1 MTIKQAALDYAKRG
15 FEIIPV
21 RPNKTPYTSHGVKDA
36 TTREDIVE
44 HWWTMWPDAM
54 IGIRCTMQ
62 SPTPFGY
69 VLDVDVSGDKSGDE
83 TLKQLEKE
91 YEPLPPTLTSQ
102 TATGGKHYIFHSDN
116 PDIKG
121 IPGFAPYLDFR
132 ARGNYIIAPPSIREE
147 GTFTWLNN
155 LPPAP
160 LPTWLESLLIS
171 KGSFS
176 TETLRNAVDAGF
188 MDGQRNDGLFRKAAS
203 LMARGVSYPDAK
215 QLVFAAA
222 AKSNPPMDENEALN
236 CLNSAY
242 GNDGYTKAYRL
253 EIASLADRFADD
265 YKNYV
270 RFLPPL
276 NQWVMWNNRYWEN
289 DTLMEVQNLARAIPE
304 KFRKEMMELDPVK
317 DEKQLKRFVQFI
329 KQITHFSVYSRIPQ
343 HAGPQMAIHPND
355 CNKDD
360 FMLGVE
366 NGVINLKTGELI
378 QGNEAKAMFITHHS
392 FVQFDP
398 TATAPKFLK
407 FIDEI
412 FGGDK
417 ELINYI
423 QRFIGYT
430 LTGSSRERAILIL
443 HGNGSNGKS
452 LFLKVL
458 RDMMGSYSRIL
469 NAAVLMKSKNADSAT
484 GPDANI
490 ASLAGRRFIMT
501 SETGNHQ
508 RLNENLIKQ
517 LTGDEP
523 LSARAPYAREAI
535 EFPIKFKMFMATNH
549 KPYIDD
555 VDPAIWSRVKMIPFL
570 QRFLEPEDCIR
581 ENHHPINKALYN
593 ELVKELSG
601 ILNWALTG
609 CHLWQESGLQEPDI
623 VRKATEAF
631 KSESD
636 LLSEWREDF
645 TVEGPTEETS
655 GADLYNSYTAW
666 CMNNSTRP
674 MTRNAFSR
682 RISEI
687 EGVERGTVNR
697 QRGFIGIA
705 VLKPKTEDKED
716 MIKSAIDRAENL
728 SIPLH

>member
-15 FEIIPV
+15 FEVLPV
-21 RPNKTPYTSHGVKDA
+21 RPNKAPFTTHGVKDA
-36 TTREDIVE
+36 TTRSDIIE

-69 VLDVDVSGDKSGDE
+69 VLDVDVSGDKTGDE
-83 TLKQLEKE
+83 VLKQLEQAH
-91 YEPLPPTLTSQ
+91 EPLPPTLTSK
-102 TATGGKHYIFHSDN
+102 TATGGRHYVFYSEN
-116 PDIKG
+116 PDLKG
-121 IPGFAPYLDFR
+121 IPGFAPNLDFR
-132 ARGNYIIAPPSIREE
+132 ARGNYIIAPPSMREGVAYE
-147 GTFTWLNN
+147 WLND

-160 LPTWLESLLIS
+160 LPPWLESLLVS

-176 TETLRNAVDAGF
+176 NETLRDAVDSGF
-188 MDGQRNDGLFRKAAS
+188 IDGQRNDGLFKKAAS
-203 LMARGVSYPDAK
+203 LMARGVAYPDAK

-222 AKSNPPMDENEALN
+222 LKSNPPMDENEALN

-242 GNDGYTKAYRL
+242 GNDTYTKAYKL
-253 EIASLADRFADD
+253 EVAALADRFADD
-265 YKNYV
+265 YRNYV
-270 RFLPPL
+270 RYLPPL
-276 NQWVMWNNRYWEN
+276 NQWIMWNNRYWEN
-289 DTLMEVQNLARAIPE
+289 DTLMEVQNLARTIPE
-304 KFRKEMMELDPVK
+304 KFRVEMLELDPIK
-317 DEKQLKRFVQFI
+317 DEKKLKTFVAFI
-329 KQITHFSVYSRIPQ
+329 KQITHFSIYSRIPQ
-343 HAGPQMAIHPND
+343 HAGPQMAIHPNE

-366 NGVINLKTGELI
+366 NGILNLKTGDLI
-378 QGNEAKAMFITHHS
+378 QGNAAKAMFITHHS
-392 FVQFDP
+392 FVTYDP
-398 TATAPKFLK
+398 AAKAPNFLN
-407 FIDEI
+407 FINEI
-412 FGGDK
+412 FGGDE
-417 ELINYI
+417 ELCNYI
-423 QRFIGYT
+423 QRFVGYT

-458 RDMMGSYSRIL
+458 RDMLGSYSRIL

-523 LSARAPYAREAI
+523 LSARAPYAKEAI

-555 VDPAIWSRVKMIPFL
+555 VDPAIWSRVKMIPFQ
-570 QRFLEPEDCIR
+570 QRFLEPQDCTR
-581 ENHHPINKALYN
+581 SNHHPINKALYTD
-593 ELVKELSG
+593 LIKELPG
-601 ILNWALTG
+601 ILNWALKG
-609 CHLWQESGLQEPDI
+609 CRLWQESGLQEPEV

-631 KSESD
+631 KTESD

-645 TVEGPTEETS
+645 TVEGPEETVS
-655 GADLYNSYTAW
+655 GPDLYNSYNAW

-674 MTRNAFSR
+674 MTRNSFTR

-687 EGVERGTVNR
+687 EGVERRTVNK
-697 QRGFIGIA
+697 QRGFVGLSIKPLTTDDEPTISRDANERAAMIA
-705 VLKPKTEDKED
+705 V
-716 MIKSAIDRAENL
+716 
-728 SIPLH
+728 PLH